1 MVALY
6 IEGLKMQL
14 DPKNCLER
22 ILHRGY
28 TYREIS
34 DDSGIHKASL
44 IRIAE
49 GRSSGKRVAGKLR
62 ESMVRFEK
70 KSQEIEKL
78 CQGKKTND

>member
-1 MVALY
+1 
-6 IEGLKMQL
+6 MQL

-22 ILHRGY
+22 ILRRGY

-34 DDSGIHKASL
+34 DDSGVHKASL

-49 GRSSGKRVAGKLR
+49 GRSSGKRVAGTLR

-70 KSQEIEKL
+70 RSQEIEKL
-78 CQGKKTND
+78 CQGKKTDD

>member
-6 IEGLKMQL
+6 IKGVKMQL

-22 ILHRGY
+22 ILRRGY

-34 DDSGIHKASL
+34 DDSGVHKASL
-44 IRIAE
+44 IRIAK

-70 KSQEIEKL
+70 RSQEIEEL

>member
-1 MVALY
+1 
-6 IEGLKMQL
+6 MQL

-22 ILHRGY
+22 ILRRGY

-34 DDSGIHKASL
+34 DDSGVHKASL

-49 GRSSGKRVAGKLR
+49 GRFSGKRVAGKLR

-70 KSQEIEKL
+70 RSQEIEKL
-78 CQGKKTND
+78 CQGKKTDD

>member
-1 MVALY
+1 
-6 IEGLKMQL
+6 MQL

-22 ILHRGY
+22 ILRRGY

-34 DDSGIHKASL
+34 DDSGVHKASL
-44 IRIAE
+44 IRITE

-70 KSQEIEKL
+70 RSQEIEKL
-78 CQGKKTND
+78 CQGKKTDD